1 MEDYSIYKDIA
12 KRTNGDIYI
21 GVVGPVRTG
30 KSTFIKQFMD
40 LMVLPNIQG
49 YSKERAKDELP
60 QSAEGRTIMTTEP
73 KFVPNE
79 GVEVKLSEGVS
90 FKVRLIDCVGYLVE
104 GANGH
109 MEEDSPRMVSTP
121 WSEEKLPFAVAAE
134 IGTQKVINDH
144 STIGIVLTADGSITD
159 IERNNYI
166 PAEERIVK
174 ELKAINKPFV
184 IVLNTKTPYSE
195 PTEKIAAELRNK
207 YNVPVLPV
215 NVAQLKE
222 ENVSEIMETV
232 LYEFPVSQIN
242 INIPK
247 WVETL
252 PYNHWLKESII
263 NNVKSIAENA
273 QQLKDVK
280 STLQGFE
287 DNPYIKK
294 AYVEKID
301 AGSGVATL
309 ELGLQEHLFY
319 DVLSEETNTEIKN
332 EYQLFS
338 TIKELSVAKQSFDK
352 IKNALDQVN
361 TKGYGV
367 VVPELT
373 EMELEK
379 PQVIKSGNGYGIK
392 INAMAPAIHL
402 IKSNIMTTISPIVG
416 SEQQSQELAA
426 YLQNQYAEDSIKAL
440 EYNIFG
446 KSLGELMNE
455 DLHSKL
461 LRLPED
467 TQTKFR
473 MTLEKIINEGNGGM
487 ICILL

>member
-49 YSKERAKDELP
+49 YSRERAKDELP

-79 GVEVKLSEGVS
+79 GVEVKLDEGVT

-109 MEEDSPRMVSTP
+109 LENEEPRMVSTP
-121 WSEEKLPFAVAAE
+121 WSDEKLPFAAAAE

-144 STIGIVLTADGSITD
+144 STIGIVVTTDGSITD
-159 IERNNYI
+159 IPRNNYI
-166 PAEERIVK
+166 PAEERVVK

-184 IVLNTKTPYSE
+184 ILLNTKTPYSE
-195 PTEKIAAELRNK
+195 NTEKITTELKNK
-207 YNVPVLPV
+207 YCVPVLPV
-215 NVAQLKE
+215 NAAQLKE
-222 ENVSEIMETV
+222 ENITEIMETV
-232 LYEFPVSQIN
+232 LYEFPLSQIN
-242 INIPK
+242 IYLPK

-252 PYNHWLKESII
+252 PYSHWLKESIVES
-263 NNVKSIAENA
+263 VKKITANAEN
-273 QQLKDVK
+273 LKDIKNAVQELE
-280 STLQGFE
+280 SNQ
-287 DNPYIKK
+287 NVKK
-294 AYVEKID
+294 AYAQKID
-301 AGSGVATL
+301 AGSGTAVL
-309 ELGLQEHLFY
+309 DVGLQEELFY
-319 DVLSEETNTEIKN
+319 NVLSEETDTQIKN
-332 EYQLFS
+332 EYELFS
-338 TIKELSVAKQSFDK
+338 VIKDLSIAKQGYDK
-352 IKNALDQVN
+352 IKNALNQVN

-367 VVPELT
+367 VVPSLA

-379 PQVIKSGNGYGIK
+379 PVVVKSGNSYGIK
-392 INAMAPAIHL
+392 INGTAPAIHL
-402 IKSNIMTTISPIVG
+402 IKSNIQTSISPVVG
-416 SEQQSQELAA
+416 SEQQSQELAT
-426 YLQNQYAEDSIKAL
+426 YLQEQSEQAL

-455 DLHSKL
+455 DLHTKL
-461 LRLPED
+461 ARLPED
-467 TQTKFR
+467 TQEKFR
-473 MTLEKIINEGNGGM
+473 TALEKIVNEGNGGM